1 MSILVVNKLILN
13 LLYVYFTK
21 CYRIYKY
28 ASDSM
33 NYSGLKKIFLYMHV
47 THNEWLFTYNI
58 FVVVIQ
64 FSYRIYYLI
73 MIHIAVK
80 EERKS

>member
-1 MSILVVNKLILN
+1 MSILVVNKLLLN
-13 LLYVYFTK
+13 LLYVYFAR

-47 THNEWLFTYNI
+47 TQITSGYLNTTYLLLSFNSVIEFTI
-58 FVVVIQ
+58 
-64 FSYRIYYLI
+64 
-73 MIHIAVK
+73 
-80 EERKS
+80 